1 MSSAIKARLKFK
13 DGLPWK
19 LQKHI
24 TDKYGFVYDERVFEK
39 HVILKKPAAFIMGHP
54 PARGTMIPTVGSAA
68 DKVATFLAPTQ
79 QQPSLP
85 LVTSDQLTA
94 NDKIE
99 LGRKCMAIKANFH
112 DPETSAAMIRF
123 RIGEMARPLN
133 REQKNFCQEWV
144 DRNVDAL

>member
-1 MSSAIKARLKFK
+1 MSATLKARLKFR

-24 TDKYGFVYDERVFEK
+24 TDKYGYVFDERVFQK
-39 HVILKKPAAFIMGHP
+39 HVILKKPVKFIMGHA
-54 PARGTMIPTVGSAA
+54 PARGTMAPA
-68 DKVATFLAPTQ
+68 DKVATFLAPAQ

-85 LVTSDQLTA
+85 LVTPDALTA

-112 DPETSAAMIRF
+112 DPSASAAMIRF

-133 REQKNFCQEWV
+133 REQKNFCQEWA

>member
-1 MSSAIKARLKFK
+1 MSAALKARLKFK
-13 DGLPWK
+13 DGFPWK

-24 TDKYGFVYDERVFEK
+24 TDKHGFVFDERLFQT
-39 HVILKKPAAFIMGHP
+39 HIILKKPSAFIMGHA
-54 PARGTMIPTVGSAA
+54 PARGTMAPA
-68 DKVATFLAPTQ
+68 DKVATFLTPAQ

-85 LVTSDQLTA
+85 LVTPDQLTA

-112 DPETSAAMIRF
+112 DPETSAAMIHF

-133 REQKNFCQEWV
+133 REQKNFCQEWA